1 MSFWFIMK
9 TLNKYTY
16 LFIGVLV
23 TAVLVVFAIV
33 PRFEKQAFD
42 PDRVENISQGLTP
55 TTSPLNEENIEENE
69 TKPLEPEI
77 IQIEKSEIE
86 KLLLNNR
93 AKNVIE
99 GYKAYLLIGSD
110 ERDKN
115 SSEARGFVEGQRAD
129 VIIIGLIDET
139 ESKHYLLSIPRDTLI
154 VNPCTEN
161 LERIN
166 GSYSENKCGNN
177 AENLAAAV
185 KNLTGIKVDHFA
197 SFNFEGF
204 ENIINS
210 FNGIEI
216 CVDSAQKEG
225 YSFELQKGCQVV
237 TGSTALNWIVSR
249 NTEVLVGE
257 KILDENGEDASEWKK
272 MDGVSDLSRNER
284 QQYVILQLLKRL
296 NDFESLKDLNSFI
309 NALEDSFIIDEN
321 LTLSSAINILWNFR
335 NIDFSSI
342 NKVSIPTSPHELED
356 GRQILIIS
364 ENFSTYAK
372 RIGLI
377 NS

>member
-1 MSFWFIMK
+1 MK
-9 TLNKYTY
+9 ALNKYTY
-16 LFIGVLV
+16 LLTGLLV
-23 TAVLVVFAIV
+23 TAVVVVFTII

-42 PDRVENISQGLTP
+42 TERVENISEGLTP
-55 TTSPLNEENIEENE
+55 TTSVPDKENIEENE
-69 TKPLEPEI
+69 TKPPEPEI
-77 IQIEKSEIE
+77 IQIQKSEIE
-86 KLLLNNR
+86 KLLINNS
-93 AKNVIE
+93 AKSDIE
-99 GYKAYLLIGSD
+99 GYKSYLLIGSD
-110 ERDKN
+110 ERDEN
-115 SSEARGFVEGQRAD
+115 SSDSRGFVEGQRAD

-139 ESKHYLLSIPRDTLI
+139 EGNHYLLSIPRDTLI
-154 VNPCTEN
+154 LNSCTEN

-166 GSYSENKCGNN
+166 AAYSENKCGNN

-185 KNLTGIKVDHFA
+185 KNLTGIRVDHFA

-204 ENIINS
+204 EDIINS
-210 FNGIEI
+210 FDGIEI

-225 YSFELQKGCQVV
+225 YSFELKRGCQVV
-237 TGSTALNWIVSR
+237 NGSTALNWIVSR

-284 QQYVILQLLKRL
+284 QQYVILQLLKKL

-321 LTLSSAINILWNFR
+321 LTLSSAINSLWNFR
-335 NIDFSSI
+335 NIDFSTI
-342 NKVSIPTSPHELED
+342 NRVAVPTSPYELED

>member
-1 MSFWFIMK
+1 MK

-16 LFIGVLV
+16 LFIGLLV
-23 TAVLVVFAIV
+23 TAVLVIFAII

-55 TTSPLNEENIEENE
+55 TTSPLNEANTDGNE
-69 TKPLEPEI
+69 TKPLAPEI

-86 KLLLNNR
+86 KLLLNNH

-166 GSYSENKCGNN
+166 GSYSENKC
-177 AENLAAAV
+177 
-185 KNLTGIKVDHFA
+185 
-197 SFNFEGF
+197 
-204 ENIINS
+204 
-210 FNGIEI
+210 
-216 CVDSAQKEG
+216 
-225 YSFELQKGCQVV
+225 
-237 TGSTALNWIVSR
+237 
-249 NTEVLVGE
+249 
-257 KILDENGEDASEWKK
+257 
-272 MDGVSDLSRNER
+272 
-284 QQYVILQLLKRL
+284 
-296 NDFESLKDLNSFI
+296 
-309 NALEDSFIIDEN
+309 
-321 LTLSSAINILWNFR
+321 
-335 NIDFSSI
+335 
-342 NKVSIPTSPHELED
+342 
-356 GRQILIIS
+356 
-364 ENFSTYAK
+364 
-372 RIGLI
+372 
-377 NS
+377 